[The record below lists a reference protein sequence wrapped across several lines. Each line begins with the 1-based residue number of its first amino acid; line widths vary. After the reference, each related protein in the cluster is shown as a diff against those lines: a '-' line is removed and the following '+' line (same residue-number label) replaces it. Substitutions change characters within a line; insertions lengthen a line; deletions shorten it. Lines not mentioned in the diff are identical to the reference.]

1 MIFYYVTCLDL
12 LFSQVLNLFLALL
25 LSSFSA
31 DNLSAP
37 DDDGELNNLQIAIG
51 RIQKGILWL
60 RRALCDFFNGN
71 FKRRR
76 QKAKEAKAM
85 LKLKRLSQQ
94 AQRAEGNGTAGVIG
108 RTGDKCASPDDSYMT
123 NPNLT
128 ISVPI
133 APGESDVEFPE
144 EEEDDDDE
152 ASDSSDEEEEAETKP
167 VSRVLHSSE
176 SLNIHH
182 CTEGAL
188 CILHRQAN
196 L

>member
-1 MIFYYVTCLDL
+1 MVLFLFIMWLDL
-12 LFSQVLNLFLALL
+12 LTFQVLNLFLALL

-51 RIQKGILWL
+51 RIQRGILWL

-108 RTGDKCASPDDSYMT
+108 RTGDKCDSPDDSYMT

-133 APGESDVEFPE
+133 APGESDVEFPD

-152 ASDSSDEEEEAETKP
+152 ASESSDEEKEVETKP
-167 VSRVLHSSE
+167 VSRGIYIYPIVLVVISRE
-176 SLNIHH
+176 
-182 CTEGAL
+182 
-188 CILHRQAN
+188 
-196 L
+196 

>member
-1 MIFYYVTCLDL
+1 MVLFLFIMWLDL
-12 LFSQVLNLFLALL
+12 LTFQVLNLFLALL

-51 RIQKGILWL
+51 RIQRGILWL

-108 RTGDKCASPDDSYMT
+108 RTGDKCDSPDDSYMT

-133 APGESDVEFPE
+133 APGESDVEFPD

-152 ASDSSDEEEEAETKP
+152 ASESSDEEKEVETKP
-167 VSRVLHSSE
+167 VSRGIYIP
-176 SLNIHH
+176 N
-182 CTEGAL
+182 
-188 CILHRQAN
+188 CISCDK
-196 L
+196 